1 MFLWKWKTILLEYQA
16 GVHGFRT
23 VKFDMRVSE
32 STVLILNEIAACAN
46 LGSLMLDIQA
56 VVSAWIMYIMP
67 WYHTKVSNLR
77 NMCDVL
83 KEMKSD
89 FIRLPDRSLRPWN
102 HEIRYKKI
110 GNRSY
115 NIKINS
121 RVGSPVEP
129 HVEDASCCIDMNNI
143 YYDLI
148 LYDSIVRTD
157 AMVWTGPEF
166 QKNCRTENTERR
178 LYDEIHINW
187 VR

>member
-56 VVSAWIMYIMP
+56 VVSTWIMYIMP

-77 NMCDVL
+77 NVCDVL

-89 FIRLPDRSLRPWN
+89 FIRLPDR
-102 HEIRYKKI
+102 KI

-148 LYDSIVRTD
+148 LYDSPLMKNRRNGVNRAGIPEKLPHRKYRTT
-157 AMVWTGPEF
+157 VIWW
-166 QKNCRTENTERR
+166 NT
-178 LYDEIHINW
+178 Y
-187 VR
+187 

>member
-56 VVSAWIMYIMP
+56 VVSTWIMYIMP

-77 NMCDVL
+77 NVCDVL

-89 FIRLPDRSLRPWN
+89 FIRLPDR
-102 HEIRYKKI
+102 KI

-115 NIKINS
+115 NIKIYS

-129 HVEDASCCIDMNNI
+129 HVEDASCYIDMNNI

-148 LYDSIVRTD
+148 LYDSPLMKDRRNGVNRAGIPEKLPHRKYRTT
-157 AMVWTGPEF
+157 VIWW
-166 QKNCRTENTERR
+166 NT
-178 LYDEIHINW
+178 Y
-187 VR
+187 

>member
-1 MFLWKWKTILLEYQA
+1 MNNVHYALISYEGVQSQEHVRSSEGNEKRFYKTTGPE
-16 GVHGFRT
+16 FKT
-23 VKFDMRVSE
+23 FK
-32 STVLILNEIAACAN
+32 
-46 LGSLMLDIQA
+46 SL
-56 VVSAWIMYIMP
+56 
-67 WYHTKVSNLR
+67 
-77 NMCDVL
+77 
-83 KEMKSD
+83 
-89 FIRLPDRSLRPWN
+89 
-102 HEIRYKKI
+102 IRYKKI

>member
-1 MFLWKWKTILLEYQA
+1 MNNVHYALISYEGVQSQEHVRCSEGNEKRFYKTIGPE
-16 GVHGFRT
+16 FKT
-23 VKFDMRVSE
+23 FK
-32 STVLILNEIAACAN
+32 
-46 LGSLMLDIQA
+46 SL
-56 VVSAWIMYIMP
+56 
-67 WYHTKVSNLR
+67 
-77 NMCDVL
+77 
-83 KEMKSD
+83 
-89 FIRLPDRSLRPWN
+89 
-102 HEIRYKKI
+102 IRYKKI

>member
-1 MFLWKWKTILLEYQA
+1 MNNVHYALISYEGVQSQEHVRCSEGNEKRFYKTTGPE
-16 GVHGFRT
+16 FKT
-23 VKFDMRVSE
+23 FK
-32 STVLILNEIAACAN
+32 
-46 LGSLMLDIQA
+46 SL
-56 VVSAWIMYIMP
+56 
-67 WYHTKVSNLR
+67 
-77 NMCDVL
+77 
-83 KEMKSD
+83 
-89 FIRLPDRSLRPWN
+89 
-102 HEIRYKKI
+102 IRYKKI